1 MANRYSKALKHI
13 RGKKNLSE
21 APTNSLSGVYALN
34 KPGTRL
40 AAPPHDGRIF
50 LPDIDGNYPPGI
62 PGTPGSPFYVRGD
75 GYWSGEVDWDTI
87 TTPNFSHDDAGSGG
101 TSTESLIDDATGV
114 VLTGL
119 PPNSRHFI
127 LGPLVDGHTYL
138 HGYDAYSNIGYIQK
152 DTRQF
157 VLLARVDG
165 QWVPGGYPIPTGY
178 EHYGWGESRVW
189 GGTSTGFT
197 SYNPEF
203 TLEMAQ
209 WFQQEMAANRYVKN
223 VAYFYSGG
231 VSQPPISGGPAAGM
245 YGGSGVGAGGNGG
258 DASDPSGENVGAGYG
273 SGGEPNIGTAE
284 NETPGGPEEA
294 GFPWGLGQLWD
305 DLKDKGGELINNLT
319 DWAGDTIDDVGEF
332 LGDVFDNAA
341 DIAEGAAD
349 IVDSLGEAITDAV
362 ENVGGAVSDAVSNSI
377 GALAD
382 AYGAVYDS
390 VTGQGST
397 NGISWT
403 DIANNSNNLGDSY
416 GDFFGPAADAYLP
429 DGSGFSDTYNWFGND
444 VGYEIPD
451 YEHGPGGKNPL
462 EDPGVITGPEGEGG
476 KDDGEGGRGG
486 GIGGFFNDLTQTGG
500 TQGIIAGIFNRASKV
515 IGDNLL
521 GQAMNSDWMIKGMK
535 GFSFD
540 TFEFSKEAFASFAGS
555 GPRQG
560 VGNVFDRLAGNLF
573 KGRKLAAFADDL
585 VKGIFNPNLNFDPKF
600 FKKLAGKNY
609 VGQYFAD
616 GNAIKQAAAYAQDG
630 VIVATEKIQSAAGW
644 KNWFGGAFSRSVK
657 GEPEIFARGADIMK
671 NQVFKVFDAADPKS
685 IAELKKLVSSGA
697 KNSKWLGK
705 AGRAVP
711 FVGAIAS
718 AYDAYE
724 RFKAGDEMGGVLS
737 VVSMMPGPVGWWALG
752 LQVAYDVEGAVNKD
766 GIKSQFVDNDL
777 VGDTV
782 GYYQNMLGGG
792 IGEGYLLEGANK
804 NNNQVIPDAAKQG
817 MYESLMEKGVP
828 LDDPEEYAKQF
839 AVVMIES
846 GINPELMHI
855 ILSAVK
861 GEKSPE
867 EDRES
872 RMASMMGL
880 AMNLVV
886 MRKKAEAGQDL
897 NPYTNPFPKEDEPWG
912 NLEVQKETKIR
923 SVRSVIR
930 EQAAQ
935 APTVDASSSP
945 GEVNSSIIKNA
956 TNNFAKD
963 YVKNHGVEKA
973 QELKDKTEGFMQEQ
987 DIPTNE
993 ERASQPQIQEPE
1005 SNTDEDVW
1013 DRLGDIA
1020 KEFWKRTN
1028 YASLDAKGAGV
1039 ILDQT
1044 QWFVTNIIDFTQRH
1058 VVDGVYEEI
1067 FGDDLIKTASKLSNN
1082 ISIARSIMSG
1092 KVIEHKPIITEVNKF
1107 KESLTVDNF
1116 STIVNGQKKLRIS
1129 TSPVPYVD
1137 DNIYIDE
1144 NGNTHVNHG
1153 EYAPLANIQWGFGPM
1168 HDDGIEGSLAG
1179 SGKGYAQMVV
1189 PTDGSEPYVLFED
1202 YNYHNLN
1209 SKDEVEV
1216 PNPASEIL
1224 SALSHLIGESG
1235 FSSLLTHVFVG
1246 HLTNAANNYNKV
1258 FDSLKDKQGLPGW
1271 PKGIHG
1277 AAHTKFQVPLSQ
1289 LPKDTQDMIKNHPL
1303 LWSKERVA
1311 ALTKEEREAL
1321 YENPDSFYY
1330 PDFKDP
1336 KVEAYYTEAFDRIMK
1351 DHPELQDAW
1360 DGNRRIYDE
1369 RRELIKKRKEGND
1382 PEIQLKIDA
1391 AYKALQDAQWGEDGV
1406 RWSSLPEEEQFK
1418 KAGVSH
1424 KEYTKLKEKVQG
1436 YRHGYEYANDQIE
1449 YKEAIAETDR
1459 LTQLYTT
1466 YNQIQQNAYAPIK
1479 GMNDALGVVNG
1490 QLKGT
1495 DQQMEQYKQLVAD
1508 YHKAYEE
1515 MMVHFRA
1522 RQSKMME
1529 TSRLHQTLRS
1539 DFDNTWKQAS
1549 GMFNNV
1555 QSILKGKIDELRRI
1569 WEVAKTNGIDG
1580 INKKIK
1586 ELDEEIKRRRVEQE
1600 PLYKAFDDHW
1610 THDWINWKFKYTH
1623 PDVDVD
1629 PWTNPRMAPSSVDD
1643 GYGGSGPAAPAA
1655 KTTASTEDEPVQDD
1669 PTYGGADAATAAV
1682 MAGARKK
1689 RYEEYKKQYESELLE
1704 EYKLHILKE
1713 IKKPVEV
1720 CEVPF
1725 QKLRKYKP
1733 NFVGKFTPQNVPSAT
1748 ASHQS
1753 DKLIDKANARG
1764 QTWRSEN
1771 RYWQGYETV
1780 ERMNLIQD
1788 RLGHGNQ
1795 AWEKIIDEA
1804 RNKNGWKNREI
1815 QEHLNVI
1822 AHTKAMKDINPDYES
1837 PFTYLQLQ
1845 EMGNAEPSKDPI
1857 GDEKRENELGTYL
1870 KDPLVKRVAKK
1881 VKSTLDYKDKPAK
1894 KGYPDKEPPKME
1906 KGMHP
1911 QFGKGKE
1918 GYYSKL
1924 DPQSANAMPV
1934 QGDDVIDKKV
1944 EKAKTEPELDTIPF
1958 RDSLFKK
1965 LSTLRDKQKKELTKN

>member
-101 TSTESLIDDATGV
+101 TSTESLIDATTGV
-114 VLTGL
+114 VLTAL

-305 DLKDKGGELINNLT
+305 DLKDKAEELWDNLT
-319 DWAGDTIDDVGEF
+319 DKAEDLVDDIGEF
-332 LGDVFDNAA
+332 LGDVFDNAQ
-341 DIAEGAAD
+341 DMAEGAAD
-349 IVDSLGEAITDAV
+349 LYDSLGEA
-362 ENVGGAVSDAVSNSI
+362 VSDAYEGVNDAVGNATDALGDAISDAWGSASEFADSVGDAFSGAADALGDAFGGAMEWAGNQQGAIADALSDSLPAAVGRGVRSVTDPLRYAGEMMFQGNPFNPDFGSVRPAGASNYWSPDPRTAATYTNPGAGKGVPGTGPNPTGQFTSAPRPSNTPTVSRSPLGQPQFKFPQGATNNLDNMITNVADNAVVSAAGRTAATRAGTRLGQAVPFI
-377 GALAD
+377 GAGIAIAD
-382 AYGAVYDS
+382 AGIRISNGDYGGAFLS
-390 VTGQGST
+390 AASALPGPIGWIALGAQ
-397 NGISWT
+397 IST
-403 DIANNSNNLGDSY
+403 DIAGITGGSYSSLSDEYIMESKIGNRAKDAFYEIGGDKIAAGDWGAAFLDELKRSEDFTDDEKAFIAATFGGYTEGIMVADLQQVLGMILVRVANHQYDNNL
-416 GDFFGPAADAYLP
+416 
-429 DGSGFSDTYNWFGND
+429 
-444 VGYEIPD
+444 V
-451 YEHGPGGKNPL
+451 
-462 EDPGVITGPEGEGG
+462 
-476 KDDGEGGRGG
+476 
-486 GIGGFFNDLTQTGG
+486 
-500 TQGIIAGIFNRASKV
+500 
-515 IGDNLL
+515 
-521 GQAMNSDWMIKGMK
+521 
-535 GFSFD
+535 
-540 TFEFSKEAFASFAGS
+540 
-555 GPRQG
+555 
-560 VGNVFDRLAGNLF
+560 
-573 KGRKLAAFADDL
+573 
-585 VKGIFNPNLNFDPKF
+585 
-600 FKKLAGKNY
+600 
-609 VGQYFAD
+609 
-616 GNAIKQAAAYAQDG
+616 
-630 VIVATEKIQSAAGW
+630 
-644 KNWFGGAFSRSVK
+644 
-657 GEPEIFARGADIMK
+657 
-671 NQVFKVFDAADPKS
+671 
-685 IAELKKLVSSGA
+685 
-697 KNSKWLGK
+697 
-705 AGRAVP
+705 
-711 FVGAIAS
+711 
-718 AYDAYE
+718 
-724 RFKAGDEMGGVLS
+724 
-737 VVSMMPGPVGWWALG
+737 
-752 LQVAYDVEGAVNKD
+752 
-766 GIKSQFVDNDL
+766 
-777 VGDTV
+777 
-782 GYYQNMLGGG
+782 
-792 IGEGYLLEGANK
+792 
-804 NNNQVIPDAAKQG
+804 
-817 MYESLMEKGVP
+817 
-828 LDDPEEYAKQF
+828 
-839 AVVMIES
+839 
-846 GINPELMHI
+846 
-855 ILSAVK
+855 
-861 GEKSPE
+861 
-867 EDRES
+867 
-872 RMASMMGL
+872 
-880 AMNLVV
+880 
-886 MRKKAEAGQDL
+886 DL
-897 NPYTNPFPKEDEPWG
+897 NPYTNPFPTEEEPWG
-912 NLEVQKETKIR
+912 NLDAQKESKIIKVR

-930 EQAAQ
+930 EQATQ
-935 APTVDASSSP
+935 APTVDANSSP
-945 GEVNSSIIKNA
+945 GEINSNIIK
-956 TNNFAKD
+956 TGTDKFASE

-987 DIPTNE
+987 NIPTNE

-1209 SKDEVEV
+1209 SKDSVEV

-1235 FSSLLTHVFVG
+1235 FSSLLTHVFIG

-1303 LWSKERVA
+1303 LWPKERVV

-1336 KVEAYYTEAFDRIMK
+1336 KVNAYYTEAFDRIMK

-1369 RRELIKKRKEGND
+1369 RRQLLKKRKEGND
-1382 PEIQLKIDA
+1382 PQTQVKIDA

-1424 KEYTKLKEKVQG
+1424 KEYTKLREKVQG
-1436 YRHGYEYANDQIE
+1436 YSHGYDYANDQIE
-1449 YKEAIAETDR
+1449 YKESVAETDR

-1495 DQQMEQYKQLVAD
+1495 NQQMEQYKQLVAD

-1522 RQSKMME
+1522 RQAKMME

-1549 GMFNNV
+1549 GMFNSV

-1682 MAGARKK
+1682 MAGAR
-1689 RYEEYKKQYESELLE
+1689 RRRRNEEYMKKYESELLA
-1704 EYKLHILKE
+1704 EYKLDILKD

-1748 ASHQS
+1748 ASHDS

-1771 RYWQGYETV
+1771 RYWQGYETT

-1815 QEHLNVI
+1815 QEHLNII
-1822 AHTKAMKDINPDYES
+1822 AHTKAMKDMNPDYED

-1944 EKAKTEPELDTIPF
+1944 EKAKAEPELDTIPF

-1965 LSTLRDKQKKELTKN
+1965 LTDLRDKQKKELTKN

>member
-40 AAPPHDGRIF
+40 SKPPADGRIF

-62 PGTPGSPFYVRGD
+62 PGTPGEPFFKRGD
-75 GYWSGEVDWDTI
+75 GFWSGEVDWDTI
-87 TTPNFSHDDAGSGG
+87 TTPNFSDADAGSNG
-101 TSTESLIDDATGV
+101 TSTSSLIDDATGV

-127 LGPLVDGHTYL
+127 LGPLVDGHTYN
-138 HGYDAYSNIGYIQK
+138 HGTDAYTNIGYIQK

-165 QWVPGGYPIPTGY
+165 QWEADGY
-178 EHYGWGESRVW
+178 EMPQAGITYGWGPARVW
-189 GGTSTGFT
+189 DGTSNGFT
-197 SYNPEF
+197 AYNPEF

-209 WFQQEMAANRYVKN
+209 WFQSEMLQRRFVKD
-223 VAYFYSGG
+223 VSYFYSGG
-231 VSQPPISGGPAAGM
+231 VSQPPNTGGAAPGM
-245 YGGSGVGAGGNGG
+245 YGGSGVGGGG
-258 DASDPSGENVGAGYG
+258 DGTSATSTGSGFGYG
-273 SGGEPNIGTAE
+273 SGGNPTIGTAE

-397 NGISWT
+397 NGISWS
-403 DIANNSNNLGDSY
+403 DIANNANNLGDSY
-416 GDFFGPAADAYLP
+416 GDFFGPAADSYLP

-462 EDPGVITGPEGEGG
+462 EDPGAITGPEGEGG

-486 GIGGFFNDLTQTGG
+486 GVGGFIDALVSTGG
-500 TQGIIAGIFNRASKV
+500 AQGIIAGIFNRASHI
-515 IGDNLL
+515 IGDNLI
-521 GQAMNSDWMIKGMK
+521 GQAMNSDWMIKGLR

-540 TFEFSKEAFASFAGS
+540 TFEFNKAAFTSFAGS
-555 GPRQG
+555 GPNINDPRWVDRQFG
-560 VGNVFDRLAGNLF
+560 KVF
-573 KGRKLAAFADDL
+573 KGRKLADWADDV

-616 GNAIKQAAAYAQDG
+616 GNAISQATAYAQDG
-630 VIVATEKIQSAAGW
+630 VIIATEKIQSAAGW

-671 NQVFKVFDAADPKS
+671 NKVFKVFDAADPAA

-697 KNSKWLGK
+697 KNSKWLGR

-711 FVGAIAS
+711 FVGALAS

-724 RFKAGDEMGGVLS
+724 RFQKGDEVGGVLS
-737 VVSMMPGPVGWWALG
+737 VMSMAPGPVGWWALG
-752 LQVAYDVEGAVNKD
+752 MQVAYDVEGAVNKD
-766 GIKSQFVDNDL
+766 GIKANFVANDL
-777 VGDTV
+777 VGDT
-782 GYYQNMLGGG
+782 LGFYG
-792 IGEGYLLEGANK
+792 IGEGYLLEGAN

-828 LDDPEEYAKQF
+828 LNDPEEYAKQF

-846 GINPELMHI
+846 EINPELMHI

-861 GEKSPE
+861 GQKSPE
-867 EDRES
+867 GDRQA

-880 AMNLVV
+880 AMNLVA

-912 NLEVQKETKIR
+912 NLEVQKESKIR

-993 ERASQPQIQEPE
+993 ERATPPEPLSDNDMGSFGWAGGAASPE
-1005 SNTDEDVW
+1005 VKAAQATHA
-1013 DRLGDIA
+1013 A
-1020 KEFWKRTN
+1020 KELAKRTN
-1028 YASLDAKGAGV
+1028 YLSQDVKGMDNWFNQV
-1039 ILDQT
+1039 
-1044 QWFVTNIIDFTQRH
+1044 QWFINNGLDSSVGEWLREISGIS
-1058 VVDGVYEEI
+1058 YEV
-1067 FGDDLIKTASKLSNN
+1067 GKLSNN
-1082 ISIARSIMSG
+1082 ISIARSILTGEIVDHIPNNNEMMKFSQSL
-1092 KVIEHKPIITEVNKF
+1092 KIEDFLDLKSFKP
-1107 KESLTVDNF
+1107 
-1116 STIVNGQKKLRIS
+1116 KLNIS
-1129 TSPVPYVD
+1129 TAPVPYSD
-1137 DNIYIDE
+1137 DNIYLDE
-1144 NGNTHVNHG
+1144 NGKIHVNHG
-1153 EYAPLANIQWGFGPM
+1153 EYAPLANEAWGI
-1168 HDDGIEGSLAG
+1168 DGQDKSHSLAG
-1179 SGKGYAQMVV
+1179 HGQGYAQVII
-1189 PTDGSEPYVLFED
+1189 PQDGSNPYVRYVD

-1209 SKDEVEV
+1209 SLDEGEV
-1216 PNPASEIL
+1216 PDPMQEIL
-1224 SALSHLIGESG
+1224 SAFVHVQAQIEADPSGYYGDMSNYIGKS
-1235 FSSLLTHVFVG
+1235 VFQYKQV
-1246 HLTNAANNYNKV
+1246 L
-1258 FDSLKDKQGLPGW
+1258 DSLKDKPGLPGW

-1277 AAHTKFQVPLSQ
+1277 AAKTQFDVPLEK
-1289 LPKDTQDMIKNHPL
+1289 LPEDIQKMLKSHPL
-1303 LWSKERVA
+1303 YWTKDRVANLSKEE
-1311 ALTKEEREAL
+1311 KEEIYQSVDA
-1321 YENPDSFYY
+1321 
-1330 PDFKDP
+1330 KDP
-1336 KVEAYYTEAFDRIMK
+1336 EVDAYLSEAFDRIMK

-1369 RRELIKKRKEGND
+1369 RRELLKKRKEGND
-1382 PEIQLKIDA
+1382 PQTQVKIDA

-1449 YKEAIAETDR
+1449 YKEAVAETDR

-1508 YHKAYEE
+1508 YRKAYEE

-1522 RQSKMME
+1522 RQSQMME

-1549 GMFNNV
+1549 GMFNSV
-1555 QSILKGKIDELRRI
+1555 QSILTGKIDELRRI

-1586 ELDEEIKRRRVEQE
+1586 ELDEEIKRRRIEQE
-1600 PLYKAFDDHW
+1600 PLYKAFDDQW
-1610 THDWINWKFKYTH
+1610 THDYLHWNFPRQGAYQYIPTESWA
-1623 PDVDVD
+1623 
-1629 PWTNPRMAPSSVDD
+1629 NPRMAPSSVDD

-1655 KTTASTEDEPVQDD
+1655 AKTTASREDEPVQDD

-1682 MAGARKK
+1682 MAGAKKKK
-1689 RYEEYKKQYESELLE
+1689 RQYEEYKKEYESELLE
-1704 EYKLHILKE
+1704 DYKLHILKE

-1748 ASHQS
+1748 ASHDS

-1822 AHTKAMKDINPDYES
+1822 AHTKAMKDMNPDYED

-1944 EKAKTEPELDTIPF
+1944 EKAKAEPELDTIPF

-1965 LSTLRDKQKKELTKN
+1965 LATLRDKQKKELTNA